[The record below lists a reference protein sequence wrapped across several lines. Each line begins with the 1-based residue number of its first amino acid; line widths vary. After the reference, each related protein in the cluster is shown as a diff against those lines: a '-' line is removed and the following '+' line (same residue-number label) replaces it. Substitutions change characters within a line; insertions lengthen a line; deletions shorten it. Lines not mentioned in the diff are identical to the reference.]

1 MLVIFPLQP
10 YAFLDRHLLLPHSLK
25 CVEGAV
31 GFRKTVKIRSMPVVG
46 PLLMNRPTVYK
57 ILVSIVMS
65 AAAQWTGKDDEV
77 ARAAKDNLRDVR
89 DSAHAKGR
97 EIKDSW
103 TR

>member
-1 MLVIFPLQP
+1 MINLICSMPSIGALLIGRPIVSRGLPEH
-10 YAFLDRHLLLPHSLK
+10 RTLLL
-25 CVEGAV
+25 
-31 GFRKTVKIRSMPVVG
+31 
-46 PLLMNRPTVYK
+46 
-57 ILVSIVMS
+57 
-65 AAAQWTGKDDEV
+65 QWTGKDDEV